1 MFVSGFFFYLILA
14 TDVSSLINKL
24 YTTVK
29 DSQWRLESSLRSVTD
44 RFRVTLRPQSQI
56 ETETETDNAQLEL
69 TR

>member
-56 ETETETDNAQLEL
+56 ETETGQTMHN
-69 TR
+69 